1 MGEQRHGGQE
11 DARAPGRAHG
21 GVSALAEGGFL
32 RAFDEH
38 HPPDPDII
46 ADCVHCGFCLPTCP
60 TYLLWG
66 EEMDSPRGRIL
77 LMKAA
82 SEGDIGLSPA
92 TTRHFDQCLGCM
104 ACVTACPSGVRYDR
118 IIEATRAQVERR
130 TTRTLGDQLFR
141 SLLFTLFPY
150 PRRLRSMVPL
160 LWAYQRLGGSRVLR
174 WHALGGGLRA
184 RWRAMESVL
193 APVSL
198 RAARSQQ
205 VSYVPARAPRRRVG
219 LLTGCVQR
227 VFFDHVNAATVR
239 VLTAEGCD
247 VVMPADQ
254 GCCGALSLHVGRE
267 REGLNFARRLIDQ
280 FDAAEV
286 ETIVGNA
293 GGCGST
299 FKEYG
304 YLLRDDPMYAER
316 ARQFSAR
323 VRDVTELLA
332 ELEPQAPRHPL
343 PLRVAY
349 HDACHLRHA
358 QGIRREPRAILAA
371 IPGIELLEIAEAD
384 ICCGSAG
391 VYNMTDPEPAPELAA
406 PKARTLAAPN
416 PHLLAPANP
425 RCLPQISAG
434 LAQMGAALPPLHP
447 VELVDASIRG
457 ELPPALRA
465 APGAG
470 QALR

>member
-82 SEGDIGLSPA
+82 SEGDIGLSPT

-160 LWAYQRLGGSRVLR
+160 LWAYQRLGGPRVLR
-174 WHALGGGLRA
+174 SHARCSRLPAPCRPK
-184 RWRAMESVL
+184 ESVL
-193 APVSL
+193 P
-198 RAARSQQ
+198 
-205 VSYVPARAPRRRVG
+205 P
-219 LLTGCVQR
+219 
-227 VFFDHVNAATVR
+227 
-239 VLTAEGCD
+239 
-247 VVMPADQ
+247 
-254 GCCGALSLHVGRE
+254 
-267 REGLNFARRLIDQ
+267 
-280 FDAAEV
+280 
-286 ETIVGNA
+286 
-293 GGCGST
+293 GS
-299 FKEYG
+299 F
-304 YLLRDDPMYAER
+304 
-316 ARQFSAR
+316 
-323 VRDVTELLA
+323 
-332 ELEPQAPRHPL
+332 
-343 PLRVAY
+343 
-349 HDACHLRHA
+349 
-358 QGIRREPRAILAA
+358 LAA
-371 IPGIELLEIAEAD
+371 Q
-384 ICCGSAG
+384 S
-391 VYNMTDPEPAPELAA
+391 
-406 PKARTLAAPN
+406 
-416 PHLLAPANP
+416 
-425 RCLPQISAG
+425 PQ
-434 LAQMGAALPPLHP
+434 GAH
-447 VELVDASIRG
+447 
-457 ELPPALRA
+457 
-465 APGAG
+465 
-470 QALR
+470 